1 MGFRIGPGK
10 FRRRTT
16 FAVRL
21 TIAAV
26 LALILAQLLNVLLPL
41 WVVLTAIVVT
51 QASVGRSLKVTLDYF
66 IGTCVGAIWG
76 GAVAA
81 LLPPSG
87 ELMLLVS
94 LVLGLAPVAFAAAA
108 VPRFSAA
115 PITAAIVI
123 LVPQITH
130 AAPIASALERLFE
143 VALGSLTGLF
153 VSLVILPSSAFELV
167 REQASHVLE
176 SIATAA
182 EKLFGGLKRGLQN
195 DEARQLQSEIAPRLK
210 ELSEAANEAER
221 ERIIRLGGDASIGP
235 LVRSMLRLRHDLVIL
250 GRASGVPL
258 PAQLL
263 TILEPALTAASAS
276 ISENLRGCAQSIR
289 DRTTAPSLDAVAKAV
304 SEFSMGVEEARKQ
317 QLFRDLNAS
326 AVEHV
331 FAIGFAIEQMRHN
344 LQDLNR
350 CIDQWAGHR
359 T

>member
-1 MGFRIGPGK
+1 MIEDELRK

-21 TIAAV
+21 TTAAV
-26 LALILAQLLNVLLPL
+26 LALIFAQLLHVLMPL

-81 LLPPSG
+81 LIPPTS
-87 ELMLLVS
+87 EAILLVS
-94 LVLGLAPVAFAAAA
+94 LILGLAPVAFAASA

-123 LVPQITH
+123 LLPQITH
-130 AAPIASALERLFE
+130 AAPIASALERLSE
-143 VALGSLTGLF
+143 VALGSVTGLF

-167 REQASHVLE
+167 REQSSHVLE

-182 EKLFGGLKRGLQN
+182 EKLFSGLKNGLLN
-195 DEARQLQSEIAPRLK
+195 DEAHIVQRDIAPRLND
-210 ELSEAANEAER
+210 LSVVANEAER

-235 LVRSMLRLRHDLVIL
+235 LVRCMLRLRHDLVIL

-258 PAQLL
+258 PENFLEV
-263 TILEPALTAASAS
+263 LEPAITKASTS
-276 ISENLRGCAQSIR
+276 ISGHLRNCAVSLRERNI
-289 DRTTAPSLDAVAKAV
+289 APALDDVTSAVA
-304 SEFSMGVEEARKQ
+304 EFSACVERARQQ
-317 QLFRDLNAS
+317 QLFRELNAA

-331 FAIGFAIEQMRHN
+331 FAIGFAIEQMRRDM
-344 LQDLNR
+344 QDLNR
-350 CIDQWAGHR
+350 CIDQWAGR
-359 T
+359 PA